1 MRRVN
6 IRGILIITYVL
17 GMGVALVLGLAIYQK
32 VTAEERMA
40 QNYLEE
46 LEMARTTEDLLE
58 LMVGKV
64 LDNSLELV
72 LDENIEQRLV
82 KQDLMTD
89 DYLKNVMNNWLIK
102 NTGVHSMHI
111 VDREGNMLTGCNIS
125 TNRQNK
131 SAFKA
136 QFTEDVLQEI
146 DEKEGQAYIGI
157 GSDYIN
163 YDTKPTLYI
172 ARRINS
178 VNLEK
183 IGYMYFF
190 LDVNVLEEK
199 LKDYLERN
207 RFEIVLADMKGRTLH
222 FGESQKLEETYKAYI
237 KNLMSKDERKAFES
251 LYHHADIESERLQL
265 KLIGKRTSQKVDIS
279 FVNIVIAISFINL
292 IFLGISIFVMK
303 EILIT
308 PLEEIADHAR
318 KITQEENLAI
328 RFKVGHSYQ
337 EANLINDALNEMLN
351 KIDELIKE
359 GEEKERV
366 QRVLELSVIN
376 HRVNPH
382 FLFNTLNS
390 VNVLIAVEDKATAVT
405 LVKSLAKYYRACLT
419 QENDVN
425 TIAQELVIMNEY
437 VHITQLKNPSLIRTK
452 IWVDENL
459 YSKKIPRMILQTLVE
474 NCIKYGIKNME
485 EPLEI
490 EISIKADAERRCT
503 ILSVKDHGRGMEEGI
518 RLKILQGSRLEG
530 KSGFGLRATVK
541 RISLMYQIENVT
553 DIIEI
558 SSKIDEYTEVKLYIP
573 WETNKN
579 VQQVKLFNE

>member
-58 LMVGKV
+58 LMLGKV

-72 LDENIEQRLV
+72 LDEKIEERLV

-89 DYLKNVMNNWLIK
+89 DYLRRVMNDWLIK
-102 NTGVHSMHI
+102 NTEVHSMHI
-111 VDREGNMLTGCNIS
+111 VDLEGNMLTGCNVS
-125 TNRQNK
+125 TSLQNK

-136 QFTEDVLQEI
+136 QFTKEVLQEI
-146 DEKEGQAYIGI
+146 DEKEGQAYMGI
-157 GSDYIN
+157 GSDYIS
-163 YDTKPTLYI
+163 YDIKPTLYI

-207 RFEIVLADMKGRTLH
+207 RFEIVLADRRGHTLY
-222 FGESQKLEETYKAYI
+222 FGEGQKLEETYNAYI
-237 KNLMSKDERKAFES
+237 KNQLSKEAHKTFES
-251 LYHHADIESERLQL
+251 LYHHAEIESERLQL
-265 KLIGKRTSQKVDIS
+265 KLIGRRTSQKVDIS
-279 FVNIVIAISFINL
+279 FINIVIAISFINL
-292 IFLGISIFVMK
+292 IFLCISIFIMK
-303 EILIT
+303 EIVIR
-308 PLEEIADHAR
+308 PLEEIANHAR

-328 RFKVGHSYQ
+328 RFKKGHSYH

-390 VNVLIAVEDKATAVT
+390 VNVLIAVEDKATAVK
-405 LVKSLAKYYRACLT
+405 LIKSLAKYYRACLS

-425 TIAQELVIMNEY
+425 TIAQELTIMKEY
-437 VHITQLKNPSLIRTK
+437 VHITQLKNPDLIRTK

-474 NCIKYGIKNME
+474 NCIKYGIKTME

-503 ILSVKDHGRGMEEGI
+503 ILSVKDNGRGMEEGI
-518 RLKILQGSRLEG
+518 RLNILQGSRLEG

-553 DIIEI
+553 DILEI
-558 SSKIDEYTEVKLYIP
+558 SSKLEEYTEVKLYIP
-573 WETNKN
+573 WETSKN

>member
-58 LMVGKV
+58 LMLGKV

-72 LDENIEQRLV
+72 LDEKIEERLV

-89 DYLKNVMNNWLIK
+89 DYLRRVMNDWLIK
-102 NTGVHSMHI
+102 NTEVHSMHI
-111 VDREGNMLTGCNIS
+111 VDLEGNMLTGCNVS
-125 TNRQNK
+125 TSLQNK

-136 QFTEDVLQEI
+136 QFTKEVLQEI
-146 DEKEGQAYIGI
+146 DEKEGQAYMGI
-157 GSDYIN
+157 GSDYIS
-163 YDTKPTLYI
+163 YDIRPTLYI

-207 RFEIVLADMKGRTLH
+207 RFEIVLADRRGHTLY
-222 FGESQKLEETYKAYI
+222 FGEGQKLEETYNAYI
-237 KNLMSKDERKAFES
+237 KNQLSKEAYKTFES
-251 LYHHADIESERLQL
+251 LYHHAEIESERLQL
-265 KLIGKRTSQKVDIS
+265 KLIGRRTSQKVDIS
-279 FVNIVIAISFINL
+279 FINIVIAISFINL
-292 IFLGISIFVMK
+292 IFLCISIFIMK
-303 EILIT
+303 KIVIT
-308 PLEEIADHAR
+308 PLEEIANHAR

-328 RFKVGHSYQ
+328 RFKKGHSYH

-390 VNVLIAVEDKATAVT
+390 VNVLIAVEDKATAVK
-405 LVKSLAKYYRACLT
+405 LIKSLAKYYRACLS

-437 VHITQLKNPSLIRTK
+437 IHITQLKNPDLIRTK

-474 NCIKYGIKNME
+474 NCIKYGIKTME

-490 EISIKADAERRCT
+490 EISIKADTERRYI
-503 ILSVKDHGRGMEEGI
+503 ILSVKDNGRGMEEGI
-518 RLKILQGSRLEG
+518 RLNILQGSRLEG
-530 KSGFGLRATVK
+530 KSGFGLRAAVK

-553 DIIEI
+553 DILEI
-558 SSKIDEYTEVKLYIP
+558 SSKLEEYTEVKLYIP
-573 WETNKN
+573 WETSKN